1 MAFSTEQHPLVGTTL
16 PLKGI
21 RRAAARQMTAAWQAP
36 AFHLSVEVDM
46 TRALDVKSVHPGAT
60 VTDLLVAVCAKALVE
75 HPDLNAH
82 YSDDGVTTFDEVNI
96 GIAVSTEAGL
106 TVPNIHGAQ
115 ALTIGGIAEVRREVV
130 ERARARKLSMG
141 DVTGGTFT
149 ISNLG
154 MFGIDAFSAVINP
167 PQACILAVGKG
178 ERKLVLP
185 PIASYADVAPGAR
198 APAAAVA
205 TVMTVQLSSDARV
218 VDAGVAGAFLQTF
231 RAYCE
236 NPALLTA

>member
-46 TRALDVKSVHPGAT
+46 TRALDMKSVHPGAT
-60 VTDLLVAVCAKALVE
+60 VTDLLVSVCAKALVE

-115 ALTIGGIAEVRREVV
+115 ELTIGGIAEVRREVV

-154 MFGIDAFSAVINP
+154 MFGIDSFDAIINV
-167 PQACILAVGKG
+167 PQVAILAVGSTSK
-178 ERKLVLP
+178 RHVWRNDLAQWL
-185 PIASYADVAPGAR
+185 PIAVLTLTCDHRAVDGATG
-198 APAAAVA
+198 AAF
-205 TVMTVQLSSDARV
+205 LARV
-218 VDAGVAGAFLQTF
+218 RQLLEGPVADS
-231 RAYCE
+231 
-236 NPALLTA
+236 